1 MKKHLHFL
9 LCLLVFIPLLTSAQS
24 PNWISDSEVKEVR
37 IFQQG
42 ALINRNAKITIPAGL
57 QEVVI
62 DGLSPYIDPQSITL
76 KGSGDATILSVGF
89 EQNYLKDQKKS
100 KEVTL
105 LEQELDSL
113 LIRQQQSKNRQFALA
128 EVISLLQANKSIGGA
143 NSGVMADELEPMADY
158 FLKRLLTLKED
169 QLEEQLKEKKLNERI
184 AKIQQQLASL
194 RQKFDQPTGNIIAR
208 MDVKTRSAIEFEIS
222 YYISGNVSW
231 NSLYD
236 LKAGSGKKNVEL
248 THKARVSQRTGEDWK
263 NVRLLLNTGNPAAGS
278 TLPQLFPWYLNFR
291 MPYPGAARQSN
302 YQAAPSMAEGAA
314 VMMDKSVLSTPQIEI
329 TQDQLNSNFEIKTP
343 YSILSDGKEYQVTIQ
358 QFFMNATYR
367 HQAIPKLDADAFL
380 MASITG
386 WEQLSLTPGDA
397 QLYLEGSYMGSTFL
411 DPVNIGDTLQI
422 SFGRDKNLVIKREKL
437 KDLTGPK
444 LFGANKERTLS
455 YEISIKNARKDSVE
469 LMLIDQLPVTMQKD
483 ITVKTDDL
491 GGAVYKDETGELN
504 WMIKLAPGATDKK
517 RFSFRVIYPKDK
529 QVQGL

>member
-1 MKKHLHFL
+1 MKKHIL
-9 LCLLVFIPLLTSAQS
+9 LFCLQALFTIITNAQT
-24 PNWISDSEVKEVR
+24 PNWISDSEVREVR

-42 ALINRNAKITIPAGL
+42 ALINRSAKVTIPAGL

-62 DGLSPYIDPQSITL
+62 DGLSPFIDPQSITL
-76 KGSGDATILSVGF
+76 KGTGDATILSVGF

-100 KEVTL
+100 KEVTV

-113 LIRQQQSKNRQFALA
+113 LVRQQQSKNRQFALA

-184 AKIQQQLASL
+184 AKIQQQLASV
-194 RQKFDQPTGNIIAR
+194 RQKIDQPTGNIIAR
-208 MDVKTRSAIEFEIS
+208 MDVKSRSAIEFEIS
-222 YYISGNVSW
+222 YYIAGNVSW

-248 THKARVSQRTGEDWK
+248 THKARISQLTGEDWK

-278 TLPQLFPWYLNFR
+278 TLPELFPWYLDFR
-291 MPYPGAARQSN
+291 MPHPRAVRSYDN
-302 YQAAPSMAEGAA
+302 QAVPSMAEGAA
-314 VMMDKSVLSTPQIEI
+314 MMMKSDLSTPQIDI

-358 QFFMNATYR
+358 QFSMNATYR
-367 HQAIPKLDADAFL
+367 HQAVPKLDADAFL
-380 MASITG
+380 TASITG

-411 DPVNIGDTLQI
+411 DPVNISDTLRI

-455 YEISIKNARKDSVE
+455 YEISIKNARRDSVE
-469 LMLIDQLPVTMQKD
+469 LMLIDQLPLTMQKD
-483 ITVKTDDL
+483 ITVKSDDL
-491 GGAVYKDETGELN
+491 GGAVFKEETGELS
-504 WMIKLAPGATDKK
+504 WLIKLAPGATDKK

>member
-1 MKKHLHFL
+1 
-9 LCLLVFIPLLTSAQS
+9 
-24 PNWISDSEVKEVR
+24 VR

-42 ALINRNAKITIPAGL
+42 ALISRHARITLPAGL

-62 DGLSPYIDPQSITL
+62 DGLSPFIDPQSITL
-76 KGSGDATILSVGF
+76 KGTGDATILSVGF
-89 EQNYLKDQKKS
+89 EQNYLKEQKKS
-100 KEVTL
+100 KEVTV
-105 LEQELDSL
+105 LEYELDSL
-113 LIRQQQSKNRQFALA
+113 LVKQQQSKNRQFALT
-128 EVISLLQANKSIGGA
+128 EVISLLQSNKSIGGA

-158 FLKRLLTLKED
+158 FLKRLLILKED
-169 QLEEQLKEKKLNERI
+169 QLVEQLKEKKLNERI
-184 AKIQQQLASL
+184 TKIQQQLSSV
-194 RQKFDQPTGNIIAR
+194 RQKLDQPIGNIIVR
-208 MDVKTRSAIEFEIS
+208 MDTKSKSPIEFELS
-222 YYISGNVSW
+222 YYIAGNVSW

-291 MPYPGAARQSN
+291 MPYQGAVRQSN

-314 VMMDKSVLSTPQIEI
+314 VMMDKSDLSTPQIEI
-329 TQDQLNSNFEIKTP
+329 TQEQLNSNFEIKTP

-358 QFFMNATYR
+358 QFSMNAAYR
-367 HQAIPKLDADAFL
+367 HKSIPKLDADAFL
-380 MASITG
+380 TASITG

-397 QLYLEGSYMGSTFL
+397 QLYLEGSYMGSTFI

-444 LFGANKERTLS
+444 LFGANKERILS
-455 YEISIKNARKDSVE
+455 YEISMKNARKDTVE
-469 LMLIDQLPVTMQKD
+469 LMLMDQLPLTMQKD
-483 ITVKTDDL
+483 IMVKTDDL
-491 GGAVYKDETGELN
+491 GGAIYKEETGELS
-504 WMIKLAPGATDKK
+504 WLIKLVPGATEKK
-517 RFSFRVIYPKDK
+517 RFSFRVIYPKEK